1 MCINTRASILLTFL
15 LSGVAAGNMAV
26 AADPSPTDLSRINI
40 GELSQVQSETLLFT
54 AQAARARAKE
64 DIVNGGKTSTST
76 STSAPVQVTQSAY
89 TTPAPISNSTPQLP
103 VVKTVFRMNNALYA
117 TLLYGSGFEVD
128 ASVGN
133 AELPGGFKVIS
144 VSLDSVVLGHDG
156 RRYPLGFSTRAPSG
170 SIDAP
175 QMSLQTL
182 KPVAPG
188 QPSAMSPLS
197 SVSQELQR

>member
-1 MCINTRASILLTFL
+1 MCINTRASILLTLL
-15 LSGVAAGNMAV
+15 LSCLAAGNMAV
-26 AADPSPTDLSRINI
+26 AADPSPNDLSRINI

-64 DIVNGGKTSTST
+64 DIVNGGETSTST

-89 TTPAPISNSTPQLP
+89 TTPAPASNSTPQLP

-133 AELPGGFKVIS
+133 SELPGGFKVIS

-170 SIDAP
+170 SVDAP

>member
-1 MCINTRASILLTFL
+1 MCINTRASILLTLL
-15 LSGVAAGNMAV
+15 LSCLAAGNMAV
-26 AADPSPTDLSRINI
+26 AADPSPNDLSRINI

-76 STSAPVQVTQSAY
+76 STSAPVQVTQGAY
-89 TTPAPISNSTPQLP
+89 TTPAPASNSTPQLP

-170 SIDAP
+170 SVDAP

>member
-1 MCINTRASILLTFL
+1 M
-15 LSGVAAGNMAV
+15 AAGNMAV
-26 AADPSPTDLSRINI
+26 AADPSPNDLSRINI

-64 DIVNGGKTSTST
+64 DIVNGAKTT
-76 STSAPVQVTQSAY
+76 TSAPVQVTQNAY
-89 TTPAPISNSTPQLP
+89 TTPAPASNSTPQLP
-103 VVKTVFRMNNALYA
+103 VVKTVFRTNNALYA

-156 RRYPLGFSTRAPSG
+156 RRYPLGFSTRAPIG
-170 SIDAP
+170 SVDAP

-182 KPVAPG
+182 KPIAPG
-188 QPSAMSPLS
+188 QPSVTSPLS
-197 SVSQELQR
+197 SMSQELQR

>member
-1 MCINTRASILLTFL
+1 MCINTRASILLTLL
-15 LSGVAAGNMAV
+15 LSCVAASNMAL

-89 TTPAPISNSTPQLP
+89 MTPAPASNSTPQLP
-103 VVKTVFRMNNALYA
+103 VVKTVFRTNNALHA

-156 RRYPLGFSTRAPSG
+156 RRYPLGFSNRAPSG
-170 SIDAP
+170 SVDAP
-175 QMSLQTL
+175 QLSLQTL
-182 KPVAPG
+182 KPLAPG

-197 SVSQELQR
+197 SESQELQR

>member
-1 MCINTRASILLTFL
+1 MCINPRASILLTFL
-15 LSGVAAGNMAV
+15 LSCVAAGNMAV
-26 AADPSPTDLSRINI
+26 AADPSPTDISRINI

-89 TTPAPISNSTPQLP
+89 TTPAPTSNSTPQLP

-170 SIDAP
+170 SVDAP

>member
-15 LSGVAAGNMAV
+15 LSCLAAGNMAV

-64 DIVNGGKTSTST
+64 DIVNGGKTSKST

-89 TTPAPISNSTPQLP
+89 TTPAPASNSTPQLP

-170 SIDAP
+170 SVDAP

>member
-1 MCINTRASILLTFL
+1 MCINPRASILLTFL
-15 LSGVAAGNMAV
+15 LSCVAAGNMAV

-64 DIVNGGKTSTST
+64 DIVNGAKTTTSV
-76 STSAPVQVTQSAY
+76 PVQTTQNAY
-89 TTPAPISNSTPQLP
+89 TTPAPASSSTPQLP

-170 SIDAP
+170 SVDAP

-197 SVSQELQR
+197 SVSQEFQR

>member
-1 MCINTRASILLTFL
+1 MCIDTRASILLPLL
-15 LSGVAAGNMAV
+15 LSCVAGGNMAV

-64 DIVNGGKTSTST
+64 DIVNGGKTSTS
-76 STSAPVQVTQSAY
+76 APVQVTQTAY
-89 TTPAPISNSTPQLP
+89 TMPAPASNTTPQLP
-103 VVKTVFRMNNALYA
+103 VVKTVFRTNNALYA
-117 TLLYGSGFEVD
+117 TLLYGGGFEVD

-170 SIDAP
+170 SFEAP

-188 QPSAMSPLS
+188 QPSAMIPLS
-197 SVSQELQR
+197 NVSQELQR

>member
-1 MCINTRASILLTFL
+1 MCINPRASILLTFL
-15 LSGVAAGNMAV
+15 LSCVAAGNMAV
-26 AADPSPTDLSRINI
+26 AADPSPTDISRINI

-89 TTPAPISNSTPQLP
+89 TTPAPASNSTPQLP

-170 SIDAP
+170 SVDAP

-182 KPVAPG
+182 MPVAPG

>member
-1 MCINTRASILLTFL
+1 MCINPRASILLTFM

-170 SIDAP
+170 SVDAP

-197 SVSQELQR
+197 SVSQEFQR